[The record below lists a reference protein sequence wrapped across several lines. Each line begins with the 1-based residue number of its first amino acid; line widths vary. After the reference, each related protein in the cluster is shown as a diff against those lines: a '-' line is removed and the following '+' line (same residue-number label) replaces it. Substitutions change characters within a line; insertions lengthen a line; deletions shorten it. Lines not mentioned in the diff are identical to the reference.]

1 MMLCIRCSYFIKDN
15 FLILYINVLS
25 FRQPESSRR
34 PTFSQLM
41 EMLSRAD
48 FELFAWDEEDLNG
61 CDQRIK
67 VIGAPLEL
75 VQNLY
80 TDLQNTYK

>member
-1 MMLCIRCSYFIKDN
+1 MSY
-15 FLILYINVLS
+15 
-25 FRQPESSRR
+25 R
-34 PTFSQLM
+34 PTFSQLV

-48 FELFAWDEEDLNG
+48 FELFAWEEEDLKG
-61 CDQRIK
+61 CDQRVT

-75 VQNLY
+75 AQNLY

>member
-1 MMLCIRCSYFIKDN
+1 MLSNNSYTKH
-15 FLILYINVLS
+15 
-25 FRQPESSRR
+25 RQPESSRR
-34 PTFSQLM
+34 PTFSQLV

-48 FELFAWDEEDLNG
+48 FELFAWEEADLKG
-61 CDQRIK
+61 CDQRVK

-75 VQNLY
+75 AQNLY